1 MHIFYLTCYAILKL
15 LLKSIGEMLMIAQ
28 KIIDEVKDILVKT
41 YNPVK
46 IYIFGSYAW
55 GHPTEDSDL
64 DILVVIDH
72 YEKDHHQTLV
82 EGHRA
87 LVDVDVSKDLLVYS
101 KEEFDRFSE
110 DKTRFCYQIKNRGKL
125 IYVKA

>member
-101 KEEFDRFSE
+101 KKNSIDFQKIKHDFAIKSKIEESLFM
-110 DKTRFCYQIKNRGKL
+110 
-125 IYVKA
+125 